1 MANNIDK
8 KEPVAICDQSKIYV
22 TKCDNH
28 ELAGNI
34 EPLIKVIRG
43 QQVMLDKDLATLY
56 GVETRVLNQTVK
68 RNIERFP
75 DDFRFELSR
84 EECLRSQI
92 VISNGRGGNRYSTY
106 AFTEQGVAM
115 LSSVLRS
122 QTAIEVNIQI
132 MRAFVSMRHFMVSN
146 ASVFSRLETMEYH
159 QLEILQHQQDTD
171 KHIEATNKRID
182 EVFRRLDEGNAK
194 PKQGVFYRT
203 IFWKGT
209 KQKLVMRFCA
219 ILILSV
225 ISILNSLELKSQTVV
240 NILSNGYKLER
251 CLFLHGKKIGVY
263 NKKGRLIKLSTD
275 DKTRQKIFLNQSN
288 SLTDYGIK
296 LKYPEVIYKD
306 ACVIADILSSYDP
319 SEILSFTKP
328 IGEQKKISIQNIN
341 KYYTYLDASIDYV
354 LSIEI
359 IVKDCLITQYSYTYK
374 PNMSD
379 AIISYTCVFTYDK
392 NNRVVK
398 LKKEYRKHYETIEFI
413 YETK

>member
-8 KEPVAICDQSKIYV
+8 KEPVAICDQSKIDV

-56 GVETRVLNQTVK
+56 GIETRVLNQTVK

-132 MRAFVSMRHFMVSN
+132 MRAFVSMRHFMVNN
-146 ASVFSRLETMEYH
+146 ASMFSRLETIEYH

-171 KHIEATNKRID
+171 KHLQESDKRIE

-194 PKQGVFYRT
+194 PKQGVFYNGQIYDAYTFVSDLIKSAKKRIVLIDNYVDET
-203 IFWKGT
+203 VLTLLDKRAEGVSAVIYTQQINRQFQLDIDRHNAQYAPIDVET
-209 KQKLVMRFCA
+209 FRLSHDRFLCIDDDVYHIGA
-219 ILILSV
+219 
-225 ISILNSLELKSQTVV
+225 SIKDL
-240 NILSNGYKLER
+240 
-251 CLFLHGKKIGVY
+251 GKKWFGFS
-263 NKKGRLIKLSTD
+263 KM
-275 DKTRQKIFLNQSN
+275 
-288 SLTDYGIK
+288 
-296 LKYPEVIYKD
+296 
-306 ACVIADILSSYDP
+306 
-319 SEILSFTKP
+319 EILTP
-328 IGEQKKISIQNIN
+328 DELVERIN
-341 KYYTYLDASIDYV
+341 R
-354 LSIEI
+354 E
-359 IVKDCLITQYSYTYK
+359 
-374 PNMSD
+374 
-379 AIISYTCVFTYDK
+379 
-392 NNRVVK
+392 
-398 LKKEYRKHYETIEFI
+398 
-413 YETK
+413 

>member
-1 MANNIDK
+1 MADNIDK
-8 KEPVAICDQSKIYV
+8 KEPVAICDQSKIDV

-84 EECLRSQI
+84 EECLRSQF

-132 MRAFVSMRHFMVSN
+132 MRAFVSMRHFMVNN

-194 PKQGVFYRT
+194 PKQGVFYNGQVYDAYTFVSDLIKSAKKRIVLIDNYVDET
-203 IFWKGT
+203 VLTLLDKRDNNVSAIIYTQQISRQFQLDIDRHNAQYAPIDVET
-209 KQKLVMRFCA
+209 FRLSHDRFLCIDDDVYHIGA
-219 ILILSV
+219 
-225 ISILNSLELKSQTVV
+225 SIKDL
-240 NILSNGYKLER
+240 
-251 CLFLHGKKIGVY
+251 GKKWFGFS
-263 NKKGRLIKLSTD
+263 KM
-275 DKTRQKIFLNQSN
+275 
-288 SLTDYGIK
+288 
-296 LKYPEVIYKD
+296 
-306 ACVIADILSSYDP
+306 
-319 SEILSFTKP
+319 EILTP
-328 IGEQKKISIQNIN
+328 DELVERIN
-341 KYYTYLDASIDYV
+341 R
-354 LSIEI
+354 E
-359 IVKDCLITQYSYTYK
+359 
-374 PNMSD
+374 
-379 AIISYTCVFTYDK
+379 
-392 NNRVVK
+392 
-398 LKKEYRKHYETIEFI
+398 
-413 YETK
+413 